1 MAEEV
6 NLQKTVFDPIKFR
19 KVVDT
24 SFKTFVEPVPEQDP
38 DTIQELFRLYDKL
51 FFIIPIRGETNSHE
65 YLVKR
70 SSEVYS
76 SEDKSAEIQPLLD
89 EIAQLRQELLES
101 STEIV
106 KLSAQTVQQLEV

>member
-19 KVVDT
+19 KVIDT
-24 SFKTFVEPVPEQDP
+24 SFKTFTKPVIEI
-38 DTIQELFRLYDKL
+38 DTDTVDEFFRLYEKL
-51 FFIIPIRGETNSHE
+51 FFNIPIFGESNSHE

-89 EIAQLRQELLES
+89 EITQLRQELLN
-101 STEIV
+101 TTQDNFNT
-106 KLSAQTVQQLEV
+106 LAQQGN